1 MTDYTDIED
10 FDDDSDQWYSFVPQQ
25 SEEEF
30 QAEQHTLLAGA
41 LLQIGLTESVEVAAL
56 VSHTLFDAGV
66 RVDSEALSDYAAL
79 EQVAKQILDD
89 EGEALWGTLV
99 VDAGEGSLY
108 GEVPPELTAEVL
120 EAAHQERV
128 DRLQYLARESA
139 ASLIPRPEMHA
150 EMDRLLDEVRAA

>member
-10 FDDDSDQWYSFVPQQ
+10 FDDDSDQWFSYVGWQ
-25 SEEEF
+25 SEEEYKT
-30 QAEQHTLLAGA
+30 EQEQLLAGA
-41 LLQIGLTESVEVAAL
+41 LVQIGLTEDVGVAGIL
-56 VSHTLFDAGV
+56 SHTLFDAGV
-66 RVDSEALSDYAAL
+66 RVDGEALSDYAAL
-79 EQVAKQILDD
+79 EQAAEKILKEEGDD
-89 EGEALWGTLV
+89 LWGTLV
-99 VDAGEGSLY
+99 VDVGEGSLY
-108 GEVPPELTAEVL
+108 GEVPPALTAEVL